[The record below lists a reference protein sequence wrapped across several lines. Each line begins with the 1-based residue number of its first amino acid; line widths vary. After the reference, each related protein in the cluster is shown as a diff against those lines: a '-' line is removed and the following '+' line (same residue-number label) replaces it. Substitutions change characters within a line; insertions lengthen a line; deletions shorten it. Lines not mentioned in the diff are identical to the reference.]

1 MKGKNIISGR
11 QAFVAIGVSLLM
23 ASGCGGGNRLIENRA
38 GAVEKIQLDP
48 SAIPSGE
55 QGGDYIIGYGD
66 ALDVV
71 FLYNREYNRENIKV
85 RPDGRI
91 SFPYIG
97 DIDVAGRTVPWVDSL
112 LTAKYSEIIRD
123 PEITVIV
130 REFQTQQ
137 VYVLGQVGDP
147 GAYEYV
153 RGLTLLQALSL
164 GNGLKDSAKRNGV
177 VVVRRIAWDHVIGI
191 EIDVKE
197 ILDNNRYDMDI
208 PIKPFDIV
216 MVPKSKLATT
226 EEFIESISNILI
238 SPADLYLKGW
248 NVANVKTQYDY
259 YQRMGQVQ

>member
-1 MKGKNIISGR
+1 MTGKNIISGR
-11 QAFVAIGVSLLM
+11 KAFAVIGVSLLLTG
-23 ASGCGGGNRLIENRA
+23 GCGGGNRLIDNR
-38 GAVEKIQLDP
+38 GGVVEKIQLDP
-48 SAIPSGE
+48 SAIPAVE
-55 QGGDYIIGYGD
+55 NQGDYIIGYGD

-71 FLYNREYNRENIKV
+71 FLYNREYNRENIRV

-91 SFPYIG
+91 SFPFIG

-164 GNGLKDSAKRNGV
+164 GSGLKDSAKRNGV

-191 EIDVKE
+191 EVDVKE

-216 MVPKSKLATT
+216 MVPKSRLATT
-226 EEFIESISNILI
+226 EDFIESISNILI
-238 SPADLYLKGW
+238 SPADVYLKGW
-248 NVANVKTQYDY
+248 SVANVKTQFDFYK
-259 YQRMGQVQ
+259 RVGQVQ

>member
-1 MKGKNIISGR
+1 MTGKNIISGR
-11 QAFVAIGVSLLM
+11 LALAAIGATLLLT
-23 ASGCGGGNRLIENRA
+23 AGCGGGNRLIENRA
-38 GAVEKIQLDP
+38 GAVEKVRLDP

-55 QGGDYIIGYGD
+55 DAGDYIIGYGD

-91 SFPYIG
+91 SFPYVG

-153 RGLTLLQALSL
+153 RGLTLMQALSL
-164 GNGLKDSAKRNGV
+164 GSGLKDSAKRNGV

-197 ILDNNRYDMDI
+197 ILDNDRFDMDI

-226 EEFIESISNILI
+226 EDFIESVSNILI
-238 SPADLYLKGW
+238 SPADVYLKGW
-248 NVANVKTQYDY
+248 SVANVKTQYDFY
-259 YQRMGQVQ
+259 RRIGQTP